1 MTASPTTEKQQ
12 PAFSR
17 FSERLELMKSKGLY
31 RSYFPTAHM
40 STSPGQTLH
49 HGQEIEVWCTN
60 DYLGLSQHPDLIR
73 TQMESTALHG
83 TSMGGSRNIAGTSTT
98 HAELERRLA
107 RWHGKERAL
116 VFSSGYVANFES
128 LSVLLSEIPG
138 IIALSDENNH
148 RSLIEGIRRAK
159 CEKYIFPHNDLAALE
174 ARLAACDPD
183 QPKLIVFESVYSMD
197 ADISPVSAICDL
209 AEKYNAFTYLDETH
223 AIGAM
228 GPTGAGLCEAIGESR
243 PTFVQG
249 VFGKALGTVGGYV
262 AGPDTA
268 MDFIRSHAPGF
279 IFTTSLPQACM
290 DATLKGLDLV
300 QADDGLRRRLTE
312 RSLRMK
318 AELRAVDIP
327 FLDSVHHII
336 PVMVPGSERTL
347 RVTNLLLEKHRIY
360 VQPIN
365 FPSVPLGTERLR
377 VTVPP
382 YRTDEQIEGF
392 ASALR
397 DCLDN
402 A

>member
-1 MTASPTTEKQQ
+1 MTASSLRETQ
-12 PAFSR
+12 PAFVTFDEKLR
-17 FSERLELMKSKGLY
+17 HMKSNGLY

-40 STSPGQTLH
+40 SGSPGQTLH
-49 HGQEIEVWCTN
+49 HGEEIEVWCTN
-60 DYLGLSQHPDLIR
+60 DYLGLSQHPELIR
-73 TQMESTALHG
+73 AQIDSTALHG

-98 HAELERRLA
+98 HAELEQRLA

-128 LSVLLSEIPG
+128 LSVLLAEIPG
-138 IIALSDENNH
+138 IVAFSDEHNH
-148 RSLIEGIRRAK
+148 RSLIEGIRRAH
-159 CEKYIFPHNDLAALE
+159 CEKRIFPHNDLDALE
-174 ARLAACDPD
+174 EQLAACDPD
-183 QPKLIVFESVYSMD
+183 RPKLIVFESVYSMD
-197 ADISPVSAICDL
+197 ADLSPVSRICDL
-209 AEKYNAFTYLDETH
+209 ADRYNAMTYLDETH

-228 GPTGAGLCEAIGESR
+228 GPTGAGLCEAVGETR

-268 MDFIRSHAPGF
+268 VDFIRSHAPGF

-290 DATLKGLDLV
+290 DATLKALELVRNGDDL
-300 QADDGLRRRLTE
+300 RHRLTD

-318 AELRAVDIP
+318 AALRDRDIP
-327 FLDSVHHII
+327 FLDAAHHII
-336 PVMVPGSERTL
+336 PVMIPGSERVR
-347 RVTNLLLEKHRIY
+347 RVTDLLLEKHRVY

-382 YRTDEQIEGF
+382 YRTDEQIDGF
-392 ASALR
+392 AQALQ
-397 DCLDN
+397 DCLAN